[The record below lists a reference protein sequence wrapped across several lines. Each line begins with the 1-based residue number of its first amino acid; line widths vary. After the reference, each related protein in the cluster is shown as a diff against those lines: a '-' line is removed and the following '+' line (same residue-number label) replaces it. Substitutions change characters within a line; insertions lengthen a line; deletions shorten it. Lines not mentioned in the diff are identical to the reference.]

1 MLNFF
6 DAIVSFFNAIWQFL
20 SNLVSSTLLAIQ
32 VISLSLAIPVWLVGF
47 VPAVIGS
54 CIVVVAAIGV
64 IKLILGWG
72 NS

>member
-32 VISLSLAIPVWLVGF
+32 VISVSLAIPVWLVGF
-47 VPAVIGS
+47 VPAI
-54 CIVVVAAIGV
+54 IVVV
-64 IKLILGWG
+64 LW
-72 NS
+72 

>member
-6 DAIVSFFNAIWQFL
+6 DAIVSFFNAIWQFVC
-20 SNLVSSTLLAIQ
+20 NLISSTLLAIQ
-32 VISLSLAIPVWLVGF
+32 VISVSLAIPVWLVGF

-54 CIVVVAAIGV
+54 CIIVVAAIGV
-64 IKLILGWG
+64 LKLVLGWG